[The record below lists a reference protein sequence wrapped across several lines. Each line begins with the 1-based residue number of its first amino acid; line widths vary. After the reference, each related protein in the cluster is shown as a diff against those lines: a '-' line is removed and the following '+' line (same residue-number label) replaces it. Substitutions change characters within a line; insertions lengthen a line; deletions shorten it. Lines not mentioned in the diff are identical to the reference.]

1 MKNYNI
7 YRLLRIANNK
17 TKEEIANELSISLN
31 LINKIEEGTEKPSK
45 ELRVKY
51 AKVLGIDEKN
61 IEIFEDEKSK
71 NFSKKILLWL
81 LALICKVK

>member
-51 AKVLGIDEKN
+51 AKVLGVDEKN

-81 LALICKVK
+81 LAFICKVK